1 MEAGSCAKLFFMT
14 RIKASARLVCI
25 AVGTLSMMSAACGRA
40 PSPGA
45 QPGAPATA
53 GPAALPSAS
62 PAARQTDG
70 AAPPANSYEAEI
82 RKWQQEREATL
93 KSDTGWLT
101 IAGLFFLSQ
110 PQTTFGSDPVN
121 DIVLPAGAPA
131 RAGTFE
137 LHRGKVSVQAAPGVS
152 FQLGGKALTSGELK
166 SDGDGPPDR
175 LSLGDLQLW
184 VHMSGDRPS
193 IRLRDRN
200 SKLRQTFVGTSWFA
214 IDSAYRVDATYQPYD
229 KPKTIQVPNILGDV
243 DTMQAPGLV
252 SFTLN
257 GRQIKMEPVADPG
270 DKEFWFILRDLTS
283 GKETYPAARF
293 LYMPAPVNGKMTVDF
308 NRAENPP
315 CAYNPYATCPLPPE
329 QNRLPVR
336 IEAGEKNYAGHS

>member
-1 MEAGSCAKLFFMT
+1 MPPMPLTPLIEVPV
-14 RIKASARLVCI
+14 RRLSPAHLACI
-25 AVGTLSMMSAACGRA
+25 AVGTLAVISAGCRGT
-40 PSPGA
+40 PSKITDVATSGA
-45 QPGAPATA
+45 ARPAAAERTESA
-53 GPAALPSAS
+53 GPPSN
-62 PAARQTDG
+62 G
-70 AAPPANSYEAEI
+70 YEAEI
-82 RKWQQEREATL
+82 RKWQQDREATL

-110 PQTTFGSDPVN
+110 PRTTFGSDPLN

-137 LHRGKVSVQAAPGVS
+137 LHNGKVSVQAATGVS
-152 FQLGGKALTSGELK
+152 FQLGGKTMTSGGLK

-193 IRLRDRN
+193 IRLRDKN
-200 SKLRQTFVGTSWFA
+200 SKLRRTFVGTSWFP
-214 IDSAYRVDATYQPYD
+214 IDTAFRVEATYQPYD
-229 KPKTIQVPNILGDV
+229 KPRTVQVPNILGDV
-243 DTMQAPGLV
+243 DMMNVPGIV

-315 CAYNPYATCPLPPE
+315 CAYNPYATCPLPLE
-329 QNRLPVR
+329 QNRLAVR
-336 IEAGEKNYAGHS
+336 IEAGEKNYAGHP